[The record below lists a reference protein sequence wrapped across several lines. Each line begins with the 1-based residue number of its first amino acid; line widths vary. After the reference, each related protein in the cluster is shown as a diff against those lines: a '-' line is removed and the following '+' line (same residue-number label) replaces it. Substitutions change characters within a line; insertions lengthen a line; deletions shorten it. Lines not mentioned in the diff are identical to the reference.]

1 MWNWGNEAAAAAA
14 KSLQLCLTLST
25 PMDCSLP
32 GSSIHGIF
40 QARVLEWG
48 AIAFS
53 GNEATASQLVDI
65 MLHLVAKE
73 SGIIIPNHIQVR
85 AWLCFS

>member
-1 MWNWGNEAAAAAA
+1 MWNWGNEAAAAAS
-14 KSLQLCLTLST
+14 KSLQSCPILSD
-25 PMDCSLP
+25 PMDYSLP

-40 QARVLEWG
+40 QVRVLGWG

-65 MLHLVAKE
+65 MLRLVAKE
-73 SGIIIPNHIQVR
+73 SGITIPNHIQVR
-85 AWLCFS
+85 ARLCFY